1 MKSMNEYFIFIN
13 YTISTT
19 LKVRLSCVPNVDPQ
33 VWEGLLPGGTLLTL
47 RVEGLCFHR
56 ALYMG
61 LLRHQV
67 QSKITLFII
76 MFHAFSEL

>member
-1 MKSMNEYFIFIN
+1 MTEYFIFIN
-13 YTISTT
+13 YNISTT
-19 LKVRLSCVPNVDPQ
+19 HKVRLSCVPSLDLQ

-56 ALYMG
+56 ALHMG

-67 QSKITLFII
+67 QSKITLFIRTL
-76 MFHAFSEL
+76 HEFSEI